1 VFANSRAFQ
10 HSAFRPVDD
19 EGEQST
25 SLVIG
30 AGAGAGSVSFRSTS
44 GTAAT
49 SDEAAIENKSDLK
62 SDMIAQRMC
71 SRLEK
76 KDYAQ

>member
-1 VFANSRAFQ
+1 VNSQAFQ
-10 HSAFRPVDD
+10 HSALRPVDD

-25 SLVIG
+25 SPVTG
-30 AGAGAGSVSFRSTS
+30 AGAGSGSVSFRSTR

-49 SDEAAIENKSDLK
+49 SDDMGINNKSDLK
-62 SDMIAQRMC
+62 SDMIAQRKYN
-71 SRLEK
+71 RLEK

>member
-1 VFANSRAFQ
+1 VNLQAFQ

-25 SLVIG
+25 SPVT
-30 AGAGAGSVSFRSTS
+30 GAGSVSFRSTS
-44 GTAAT
+44 GMAAT
-49 SDEAAIENKSDLK
+49 SDEAEIDNKSDLK
-62 SDMIAQRMC
+62 SDMIAQRKC
-71 SRLEK
+71 NRLEK

>member
-1 VFANSRAFQ
+1 VNLQAFQ

-25 SLVIG
+25 SPVG
-30 AGAGAGSVSFRSTS
+30 GAGSVSFRSTS

-49 SDEAAIENKSDLK
+49 SDEMGIDNKSDLK
-62 SDMIAQRMC
+62 SDMIAQRKC
-71 SRLEK
+71 NRLEK